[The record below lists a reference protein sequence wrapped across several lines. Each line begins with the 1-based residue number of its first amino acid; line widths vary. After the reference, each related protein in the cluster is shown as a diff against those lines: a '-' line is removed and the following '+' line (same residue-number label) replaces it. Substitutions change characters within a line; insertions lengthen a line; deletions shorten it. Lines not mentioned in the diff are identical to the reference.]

1 MTSTPG
7 VLIRAKVSF
16 NRTSKMELRLISKAH
31 LICWN
36 LSSHNCHFQS
46 YMVALL
52 LCAMSTLMFEITT
65 PKVTQP
71 EFQLF
76 YFFTCLNSRHL
87 VIRKE
92 DITFLGNKW
101 LSTGCCL
108 APGCPRSQAAQRH
121 NHDEIRNDSP
131 TNYLHLKSCKDG
143 EGMIC
148 LTFRNFWVGCKY
160 FERDW
165 CGAYLVQKAI
175 RSFSTTMANWPYS
188 QKSSSFK
195 NQK

>member
-1 MTSTPG
+1 
-7 VLIRAKVSF
+7 
-16 NRTSKMELRLISKAH
+16 
-31 LICWN
+31 
-36 LSSHNCHFQS
+36 
-46 YMVALL
+46 
-52 LCAMSTLMFEITT
+52 MFEITT

-131 TNYLHLKSCKDG
+131 TNYFPRVSRHLKSCKDG

-175 RSFSTTMANWPYS
+175 RSLALPWSYS

-195 NQK
+195 NQKYHKPLKKKLAWARKNWAERSYMTSCRVAGRSDGSILISQLAHISTAF